1 MKTSNV
7 VLLFAPLLCN
17 SVVFAQAL
25 TSHSQNNAGDTLLV
39 DAGFSASQLGKASA
53 AAQKN
58 ELIIS
63 TGTVQGRW
71 KWTGKGFV
79 TTGFKNLQTGKEWVN
94 QEPGYPAD
102 WDLMIFEGDVKLVS
116 VKADISTDEGFTSE
130 HIRVAAEMDYG
141 MSEKY
146 YPGSYLRVRFEI
158 WAYPEASGFR
168 TQLFVKG
175 MQQWSAPGI
184 ACSNDYLADYLPVSA
199 RDLNRQTVGF
209 YNDHDGRNADS
220 LDFIESTIYPK
231 PVSGT
236 EKHDEA
242 SILFLYDKHEG
253 IGLVKESH
261 KVVNKPGI
269 NTGYFECGQ
278 NGITSTGWGLALS
291 NIKKDEYQPCWANW
305 RICWEGGED
314 EKQLAFKIFDRFR
327 YPVAK
332 EEVVLTTNIWGG
344 GHGAASAKEEVVV
357 KEIKSCADL
366 GIDVVQIDAGWE
378 GKESP
383 DKRWQISKEA
393 YPDGFQHIMKLA
405 ADNKVKLGIWNR
417 AESVNQY
424 DDKLIDLC
432 DEGFLYHKIDIGS
445 WSTYDMLNEL
455 TNHARALL
463 AHSGHKAVINWD
475 VTHKG
480 LRVGYLFN
488 REYGNLFLQNRRLRM
503 EGKSNTDSFYV
514 PARILKDQWTA
525 TSYLN
530 LNKIMFNVQTT
541 EFVPPE
547 DSNARLYGDVYS
559 FALTMMSAP
568 LFFTETWR
576 YSPADRE
583 AVKKIIRVYKQ
594 YREDL
599 YQGYVFA
606 LGERPNDAAWA
617 GFQNYHPGRDHGYLT
632 LFRELNNQESKK
644 RIPLRFLKDK
654 KLLVED
660 LITADKTTYTV
671 DKNGFVEFEMN
682 RPASFKFCKYT
693 ILQPGTL

>member
-1 MKTSNV
+1 MKTNII
-7 VLLFAPLLCN
+7 LLFALLLCN
-17 SVVFAQAL
+17 SVVFTQTL
-25 TSHSQNNAGDTLLV
+25 SSNSQNNTGDTILV
-39 DAGFSASQLGKASA
+39 DAGFSGSKLASASA
-53 AAQKN
+53 AAQQN

-63 TGTVQGRW
+63 TKKVQGRW

-94 QEPGYPAD
+94 QKPSHPAD
-102 WDLMIFEGDVKLVS
+102 WDLRMFEGEVKLVS
-116 VKADISTDEGFTSE
+116 VKTDISTEEDFTSE
-130 HIRVAAEMDYG
+130 HIRVTAEMDYE
-141 MSEKY
+141 MSKKY
-146 YPGSYLRVRFEI
+146 YPNSLLRLRFEI

-175 MQQWSAPGI
+175 MQQWAAPGI
-184 ACSNDYLADYLPVSA
+184 ACSDDYVADYLPVSA
-199 RDLNRQTVGF
+199 CNLTRQTIGF

-220 LDFIESTIYPK
+220 LDFVENRIYAK

-236 EKHDEA
+236 EKHDDA
-242 SILFLYDKHEG
+242 SILFLYDENEG
-253 IGLVKESH
+253 LGLVKESH
-261 KVVNKPGI
+261 KVINKPGI
-269 NTGYFECGQ
+269 NTGYFECDEK
-278 NGITSTGWGLALS
+278 GIVSTGWGLAMS
-291 NIKKDEYQPCWANW
+291 NITKDRYQPCWANW

-327 YPVAK
+327 YPVRK
-332 EEVVLTTNIWGG
+332 EEIVLMTNIWGS
-344 GHGAASAKEEVVV
+344 GHGTESAKEEVVV
-357 KEIKSCADL
+357 KEIKSCAYL

-378 GKESP
+378 GKGSP

-393 YPDGFQHIMKLA
+393 YPNGFQHIMNLA
-405 ADNKVKLGIWNR
+405 AENQVRLGIWNR
-417 AESVNQY
+417 AESVNQH
-424 DDKLIDLC
+424 DDKLIDLY
-432 DEGFLYHKIDIGS
+432 DEGFLYYKIDIGS
-445 WSTYDMLNEL
+445 WSTYEMLNEL

-463 AHSGHKAVINWD
+463 EHSGHKAVINWD

-503 EGKSNTDSFYV
+503 QGKASPDSFYV

-525 TSYLN
+525 ASYLN

-576 YSPADRE
+576 YSQADRD
-583 AVKKIIRVYKQ
+583 AVREIIRVYKQ

-599 YQGYVFA
+599 YKGYVFS
-606 LGERPNDAAWA
+606 LGDRPNDAAWA
-617 GFQNYHPGRDHGYLT
+617 GFQNYHPGKDHGYLT
-632 LFRELNNQESKK
+632 LFREINNQESKK
-644 RIPLRFLKDK
+644 RIRLWFLKDT

-660 LITADKTTYTV
+660 LISGNKTKCVV
-671 DKNGFVEFEMN
+671 DKNGFTQFEIN
-682 RPASFKFCKYT
+682 KPASFNFYKYR
-693 ILQPGTL
+693 IL